1 MNYEDFLRSKQIII
15 HPSGFEPAPIFNQLF
30 DWQKDIDRWAIR
42 KGKAALFEDC
52 GLGKTGQ
59 QLEWAEQVADHTGKP
74 TLIVAP
80 LAVSKQTRREA
91 NKFGFMA
98 TVCRSQD
105 DVTGEINI
113 TNYEMLEHFDAS
125 KFGGVVLD
133 ESSILKSYSGKIKQQ
148 IISMFHD
155 TPYKL
160 ACTATP
166 APNDFMEL
174 GNHAEFLG
182 IMTRPEMLSTF
193 FVHDGGS
200 TQSWRL
206 KGHAQAD
213 FWKWIA
219 SWAVVLNN
227 PADLG
232 YDGSAYKLPPLNV
245 IEHTVKTDQKF
256 DSDGQER
263 LFAPTVQ
270 TLNDR
275 RAARHNSLEKR
286 VKECADI
293 ANSTDKQV
301 LVWCDLNEESTAL
314 AKAINGAVEVTGSDT
329 DDHKADAMMGFT
341 DGSIRALVSKPKI
354 AGWGMNWQN
363 CNTEIFCGLSDSFEA
378 YYQAV
383 RRCWRFGQ
391 QNPVDV
397 HIVVSDAEGAVK
409 ANIERKQA
417 SAQHMTAEMVKYTK
431 SILQSDVRGTVRQ
444 TENYIPTEEMILPEW
459 LKVG

>member
-1 MNYEDFLRSKQIII
+1 MNYNDFLKQKHIVTS
-15 HPSGFEPAPIFNQLF
+15 PSGFEPYPIKDGPF
-30 DWQKDIDRWAIR
+30 DWQAAICRWAIR

-52 GLGKTGQ
+52 GLGKTLQ
-59 QLEWAEQVADHTGKP
+59 QLEWARQVSLHTNMP
-74 TLIVAP
+74 VLIVAP
-80 LAVSKQTRREA
+80 LAVAQQTKREGM
-91 NKFGFMA
+91 KFGYLV
-98 TVCRSQD
+98 TVCRSQA
-105 DVTGEINI
+105 DVQPGINI
-113 TNYEMLEHFDAS
+113 TNYEMLEHFEAD

-148 IISMFHD
+148 IIDMFRD

-182 IMTRPEMLSTF
+182 IMTRAEMLSTF

-206 KGHAQAD
+206 KGHAQDD

-219 SWAVVLNN
+219 SWAVVLSS

-232 YDGSAYKLPPLNV
+232 YDGSAYQLPSLSV
-245 IEHTVKTDQKF
+245 IQHVVKSSNEV
-256 DSDGQER
+256 DSFGQEM

-270 TLNDR
+270 TLQER
-275 RAARHNSLEKR
+275 RAARHSSLEQR
-286 VKECADI
+286 VKMCAEI
-293 ANSTDKQV
+293 ANSTDKQC
-301 LVWCDLNEESTAL
+301 LVWCDLNEESKAL
-314 AKAINGAVEVTGSDT
+314 AKAIKGAVEVTGSDT
-329 DDHKADAMMGFT
+329 DEHKSDAMMGFT
-341 DGSIRALVSKPKI
+341 DGSIRVLVSKPKI

-417 SAQHMTAEMVKYTK
+417 NARHMTAEMVKYTK
-431 SILQSDVRGTVRQ
+431 EILRDDVRGTVRQ

-459 LKVG
+459 MKVG